1 MGYYTKYTLKSEP
14 NILNTPEFK
23 GKFKELTGNNF
34 NSLFAD
40 SCTWY
45 KHDEDMLKVSKEFDK
60 TLFMLDGEGE
70 ESGDIWRTYYF
81 NGKMQECKAFIT
93 YEEFDILKLN

>member
-14 NILNTPEFK
+14 NILNTQEFK
-23 GKFKELTGNNF
+23 QKFNEITGYNEYVF
-34 NSLFAD
+34 
-40 SCTWY
+40 CEECEWY
-45 KHDEDMLKVSKEFDK
+45 KHDEDMLKVSKEFDE

-81 NGKMQECKAFIT
+81 NGKMQECKAFIM
-93 YEEFDILKLN
+93 YEEFDTLKLK